1 MEAQDLIFILI
12 SLIFAIVL
20 FYLFVWLLPVIAVV
34 LIAFFL
40 YIFLKNRYNE
50 RI

>member
-12 SLIFAIVL
+12 SLILAIVL

>member
-40 YIFLKNRYNE
+40 YIFLKNRYND

>member
-12 SLIFAIVL
+12 SLILAIVL

-40 YIFLKNRYNE
+40 YIFLKNRYND

>member
-12 SLIFAIVL
+12 SLILAIVL
-20 FYLFVWLLPVIAVV
+20 FYLYVWLLPVIAVV